1 MKIQNEQLRALQQ
14 QAEAKAKKPG
24 APGGFDALLAGELG
38 ASATEGQTASGQ
50 LMGATASLLGLNGAG
65 PVQPA
70 ETAPE
75 AEALAAVAQS
85 IDSMISSLDAYAET
99 LSSPEGPDLR
109 KAYGILRNLDK
120 GLTALRES
128 SPDLAT
134 RHGGMAAMVDEISVI
149 ARAETVKM
157 NRGDYLL

>member
-1 MKIQNEQLRALQQ
+1 MKIQNEQLQALQQ

-24 APGGFDALLAGELG
+24 ATGGFEALLAEELG
-38 ASATEGQTASGQ
+38 ASAAGGRAVTGQPVST
-50 LMGATASLLGLNGAG
+50 TASLLGLSGVGSVQSAGA
-65 PVQPA
+65 
-70 ETAPE
+70 TPE
-75 AEALAAVAQS
+75 AGALAAVAQS
-85 IDSMISSLDAYAET
+85 IDSMISHLDAYAET

-109 KAYGILRNLDK
+109 KAYGILQNLDK
-120 GLTALRES
+120 DLTDLRER